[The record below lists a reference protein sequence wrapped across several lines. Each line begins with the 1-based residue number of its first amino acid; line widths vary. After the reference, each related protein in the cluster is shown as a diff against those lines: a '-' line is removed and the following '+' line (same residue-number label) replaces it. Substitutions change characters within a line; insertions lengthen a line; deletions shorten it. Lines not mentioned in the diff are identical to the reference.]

1 MPKDQLYK
9 KKYTLAELEQACKY
23 VTEYGQYFRYTSKKL
38 SQ

>member
-23 VTEYGQYFRYTSKKL
+23 VQYFRYTSKKL